1 VLRTRVISAIVL
13 LVVVAVPTILGGPA
27 FLGLV
32 AVAGALAAWEYVGLM
47 RQGGYDPILPLCLLV
62 TLVAIAASYWGSI
75 VPPEFV
81 LALVVAGSLIATLWH
96 KSPAPVTDWALSLAG
111 GLYLGLLMGFFVA
124 LRGLDNGL
132 AWILTAAV
140 SVMVADAGAYFA
152 GRAFGRHPW
161 WPRHSPNKTW
171 EGYLAGAAL
180 GALVTVVF
188 GPWLLQLPLLESLGL
203 GLAIT
208 LLAPLGDLAESMVKR
223 QVGAKDSSNLIPGH
237 GGVLDRLDSLLIAL
251 PLAYFWATLMPR
263 WPI

>member
-1 VLRTRVISAIVL
+1 MLRTRVISAIVL
-13 LVVVAVPTILGGPA
+13 LVVVAIPTILGGLA

-32 AVAGALAAWEYVGLM
+32 AAAGALAAWEYVRLL
-47 RQGGYDPILPLCLLV
+47 RQGGYDPSLPLCLLV
-62 TLVAIAASYWGSI
+62 TLVAIAAPYWESAI
-75 VPPEFV
+75 PPEFV
-81 LALVVAGSLIATLWH
+81 LTLAVAGSLMATLWH
-96 KSPAPVTDWALSLAG
+96 KSAAPVTDWALSLAG

-161 WPRHSPNKTW
+161 WPRHSPKKTW
-171 EGYLAGAAL
+171 EGYLVGAAL
-180 GALVTVVF
+180 GALVTVVL
-188 GPWLLQLPLLESLGL
+188 GTWLLHLSLLESLGL
-203 GLAIT
+203 GLTIT
-208 LLAPLGDLAESMVKR
+208 LLAPLGDLAESMLKR

-251 PLAYFWATLMPR
+251 PVAFFWATLMLH